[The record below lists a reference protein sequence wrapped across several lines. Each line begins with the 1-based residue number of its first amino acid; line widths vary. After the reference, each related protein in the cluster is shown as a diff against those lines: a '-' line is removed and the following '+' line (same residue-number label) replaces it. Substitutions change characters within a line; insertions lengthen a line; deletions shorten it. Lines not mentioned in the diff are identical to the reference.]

1 MAAKLENVAVGTSDV
16 RRGVTKPLQSTRGGV
31 TPAADGP
38 VAPYPRRVPARRIQ
52 ILAAVVGAASLGAEI
67 AAARLL
73 APWFGASTIIWAN
86 TIATVL
92 VALSAGY
99 WVGGRL
105 ADRDPTLAGLS
116 RVVLGAAALLAVVPF
131 IAGPFLRVSVEALDR
146 VQAGAFVGSLVAVL
160 LLVAAP
166 VLLLGAVAP
175 YAVRLSVRTVD
186 EAGRVAGRLYAISTL
201 GSLVGVFL
209 SALVLIPLAG
219 TRRTFLAFAL
229 ALAIVAVP
237 ALGRRFVL
245 APLALAA
252 LLAIPVGT
260 VKATGSARVIW
271 EKETDYQY
279 ARVVEESDGERI
291 LELNEGQAIHSEYRP
306 GEWLT
311 GDYWDEMLVL
321 PFAAGAGA
329 PRSVAI
335 LGNAAGTTARAYGH
349 FFPRTRVDAVEI
361 DGALTDVGRRL
372 FDLRGANLHTYTA
385 DARPFLRR
393 SERRYDLIVV
403 DAYRQPYIPFYL
415 ATREFFALARRHLTP
430 RGMIVINVGHPER
443 SDRLEKVL
451 SATMG
456 AELRTVLRDPSE
468 PTNTMLVGTD
478 APVSAGAMRGALGG
492 MPGALRPVATATAG
506 RLAPPLRGGRV
517 YTDDVAPVEWL
528 IDTSIVQV
536 AARGER

>member
-1 MAAKLENVAVGTSDV
+1 MAAKLEGAAVGTSEV
-16 RRGVTKPLQSTRGGV
+16 RRTVTKLFQSTHGGV

-38 VAPYPRRVPARRIQ
+38 FAPYPRRVPARRIQ

-105 ADRDPTLAGLS
+105 ADRDPTVAGLS

-146 VQAGAFVGSLVAVL
+146 VQAGAFVGSLLAVL

-186 EAGRVAGRLYAISTL
+186 EAGRVAGRLYAISTI

-229 ALAIVAVP
+229 ALALVAVP

-245 APLALAA
+245 APIALAA

-260 VKATGSARVIW
+260 VKATGSGRVIW

-279 ARVVEESDGERI
+279 ARVVEENDGERI

-321 PFAAGAGA
+321 PFATGAGA

-372 FDLRGANLHTYTA
+372 FGLRGPNLHTYTA

-393 SERRYDLIVV
+393 STRRYDLIVV

-443 SDRLEKVL
+443 ADRLEKVL

-456 AELRTVLRDPSE
+456 AELKTVVRDPSE
-468 PTNTMLVGTD
+468 PTNTMLVGTN
-478 APVSAGAMRGALGG
+478 APVSAGAMRAARSG
-492 MPGALRPVATATAG
+492 MPGALRPVAEATAA